1 MKTLLIVLLCFLLF
15 FVFLLCLRIRLQIIY
30 NEKGIKLFVK
40 ALRFSFCIYPT
51 EKNKIEIKAESAEK
65 QEKSGGDFSKI
76 LKYIKFGKKMF
87 AKLRRKLSID
97 LLVAEIYAASSDPF
111 NTALI
116 YGGMGAGVGTLL
128 AALENIF
135 IIKKKKICVFADFSS
150 QSIRAFLDVKL
161 SASVHQLIFLA
172 IFILREFIKMQST
185 NTEK

>member
-1 MKTLLIVLLCFLLF
+1 MKPLLIVLLCFLLF
-15 FVFLLCLRIRLQIIY
+15 VILLSLRIRLQIIY
-30 NEKGIKLFVK
+30 NDKGIKLFAKV
-40 ALRFSFCIYPT
+40 LGFSFCVYPT
-51 EKNKIEIKAESAEK
+51 DKNKIKIKAESAEK

-76 LKYIKFGKKMF
+76 LKYIKFGKKVF
-87 AKLRRKLSID
+87 AKLRRKLSVD
-97 LLVAEIYAASSDPF
+97 LLFAEIYAASSDPY

-150 QSIRAFLDVKL
+150 QNIRAFLDVKL
-161 SASVHQLIFLA
+161 SLTVFQLVFLA